1 MDIIKKSWDTQ
12 HQIEERVKKLGRG
25 RYGRVLKMARK
36 PTSEEYSKT
45 VKITGIGILLL
56 GGLGFLIWW
65 LWTNVPKYLAG
76 LR

>member
-1 MDIIKKSWDTQ
+1 MEIIKKSWETQ
-12 HQIEERVKKLGRG
+12 HQIEDRVKNIGRG

-45 VKITGIGILLL
+45 VKITGVGILLL

-65 LWTNVPKYLAG
+65 LWINVPKYINS